1 LRNVSLSLE
10 VEKVEVR
17 RGTERQEN
25 VLIKTLIIDRKQN
38 VGKKGGRVIGLW
50 EGSFVDEDW
59 QRLTKFCRNSSCSGR
74 LHARGE

>member
-25 VLIKTLIIDRKQN
+25 VLIKTLNIDRKQN
-38 VGKKGGRVIGLW
+38 VGKKSGRVIGL
-50 EGSFVDEDW
+50 
-59 QRLTKFCRNSSCSGR
+59 
-74 LHARGE
+74 